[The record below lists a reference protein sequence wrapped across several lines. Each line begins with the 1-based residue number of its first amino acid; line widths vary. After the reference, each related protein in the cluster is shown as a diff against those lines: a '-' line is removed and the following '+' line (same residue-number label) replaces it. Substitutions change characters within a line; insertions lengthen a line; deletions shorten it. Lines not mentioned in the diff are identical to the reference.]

1 MTESPEVK
9 SVTLT
14 RVFDAPIDLVY
25 EAWTRAEHVCRW
37 MKCDNDA
44 TLEVE
49 DWEPAVGATYKTH
62 MFQEGVFEVWTTGRF
77 TEVDP
82 PSVLEYVSDPDPN
95 LQMPEMR
102 IRVELREQDGR
113 TQLTLTHS
121 GMPTDD
127 ICGVIEGGWTNS
139 LSMLG
144 ELVASPEMAR

>member
-1 MTESPEVK
+1 
-9 SVTLT
+9 
-14 RVFDAPIDLVY
+14 
-25 EAWTRAEHVCRW
+25 
-37 MKCDNDA
+37 
-44 TLEVE
+44 
-49 DWEPAVGATYKTH
+49 

-82 PSVLEYVSDPDPN
+82 PSVLEYVSDPDPK

-102 IRVELREQDGR
+102 IRVELREQGGQ
-113 TQLTLTHS
+113 TQLTLTHT

-144 ELVASPEMAR
+144 ELVANPEMAR